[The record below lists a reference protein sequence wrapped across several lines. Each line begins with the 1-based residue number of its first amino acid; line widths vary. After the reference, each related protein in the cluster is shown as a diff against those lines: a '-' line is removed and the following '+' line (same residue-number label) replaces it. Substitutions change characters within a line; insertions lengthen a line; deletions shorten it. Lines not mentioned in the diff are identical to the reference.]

1 MSAMFEEFRD
11 GPRWEIS
18 PADLRFVASAYGWT
32 IPEQPIAPFEGA
44 VNGVARIATSI
55 GDVVVRVHRPWTTP
69 RRLEAVHAIQDRLR
83 VRGVPVPHVHRASD
97 GRTWAGILGVP
108 GAAPPLSYD
117 RLVEVSEYIPSD
129 PDRYSRA
136 RAERTLGVLPALHA
150 ALATVDLPLP
160 EPDYSA
166 HADASMA
173 RAMLDETD
181 GAFARCRGHAGFD
194 AAAGVRR
201 RTRAVV
207 ERIGDIRAGA
217 SLRLPRQIVH
227 GDLKYGNV
235 LTRGEDVVG
244 IIDFDFMAVRTR
256 IFDLAYALYHCL
268 TLLRMERDVGGP
280 DEDEGDWLVGRV
292 AAYAARTHRPLTGD
306 ELGALPHEMAL
317 VGLYQAVEAGYVAD
331 EPLRAI
337 AQTLFI
343 ARHLGFI
350 EWLVVNAVPLRDR
363 FGAAIA

>member
-1 MSAMFEEFRD
+1 M
-11 GPRWEIS
+11 
-18 PADLRFVASAYGWT
+18 VARAYGWR
-32 IPEQPIAPFEGA
+32 IPDQPIVPFEGA
-44 VNGVARIATSI
+44 VNAAARIATSG

-69 RRLEAVHAIQDRLR
+69 QRLQAVHAVQDRIREL
-83 VRGVPVPHVHRASD
+83 GIPVPHVLPATD
-97 GRTWAGILGVP
+97 GRTWSVIP
-108 GAAPPLSYD
+108 GDSATGPPRAYG

-150 ALATVDLPLP
+150 ALATIDLATLP
-160 EPDYSA
+160 EPDYCA
-166 HADASMA
+166 FADAPLA

-181 GAFARCRGHAGFD
+181 GAFAHLRGHGGFE
-194 AAAGVRR
+194 AAMDVRH
-201 RTRAVV
+201 RTRALV
-207 ERIGDIRAGA
+207 ERIAGCRERDP
-217 SLRLPRQIVH
+217 LDLPRQIVH
-227 GDLKYGNV
+227 GDVKYGNV
-235 LTRGEDVVG
+235 LTLGLDVVLDVVG
-244 IIDFDFMAVRTR
+244 VIDFDFMAVRTR

-268 TLLRMERDVGGP
+268 TLLRTEGDGGGP
-280 DEDEGDWLVGRV
+280 NEDEHAWLVRRV
-292 AAYAARTHRPLTGD
+292 AAYAARTHLPLTDG
-306 ELGALPHEMAL
+306 ELARLPHEMAL